1 MLRALGGV
9 WHKKDRE
16 AGVVPHT
23 AIDTEAHWTKSGWH
37 GWVYGWKLPL
47 VCTAARVWIPLA
59 AELTPANAADNLQ
72 APGLIQE
79 LPLELRFLLGD
90 QHDHDPD
97 LEQLCARSG
106 CLVITPTGGA
116 YPHTDDGVEVRRI
129 LHKTRSIAI
138 ENFNEQ
144 FKGIFEGHG
153 QVPTRGLVATRRFA
167 LGAIFVY
174 QLALLQRHDIGAD
187 LRVGLK
193 AFIRAA

>member
-1 MLRALGGV
+1 M
-9 WHKKDRE
+9 
-16 AGVVPHT
+16 
-23 AIDTEAHWTKSGWH
+23 
-37 GWVYGWKLPL
+37 
-47 VCTAARVWIPLA
+47 VCTAARVWSPLA
-59 AELTPANAADNLQ
+59 AELTPANAADNLL
-72 APGLIQE
+72 APGLCQE
-79 LPLELRFLLGD
+79 LPLALRFLLGD
-90 QHDHDPD
+90 QHYRDPD

-116 YPHTDDGVEVRRI
+116 YPHTDDGVEVRRL

-174 QLALLQRHDIGAD
+174 QMALLQRHDIGAD

>member
-1 MLRALGGV
+1 MRA
-9 WHKKDRE
+9 D
-16 AGVVPHT
+16 
-23 AIDTEAHWTKSGWH
+23 
-37 GWVYGWKLPL
+37 L
-47 VCTAARVWIPLA
+47 VGLLHRH
-59 AELTPANAADNLQ
+59 
-72 APGLIQE
+72 PGLLQE

-90 QHDHDPD
+90 QHYHDSD

-106 CLVITPTGGA
+106 CRVITPTGGA

-174 QLALLQRHDIGAD
+174 QLALLHRHDIGAD